1 MIARLLRSAVVVVAL
16 SAPPAAQPGDRLDLK
31 LIDGTVRGLI
41 AVFNKEY
48 FDVPMTGRV
57 EGVLTKGLAD
67 GRYAGA
73 ATPAE
78 LATRLNRDLF
88 TTTHDK
94 HVNVQ
99 LVTPR
104 APGSPAPRR
113 DVPTTAGFRKTEV
126 LPGNVG
132 LLDLAFFLRLEEHR
146 DAMAAAM
153 AKLQATDALILD
165 MRANGGGSPD
175 TVALL
180 ASYLFER
187 PAMPLFE
194 IAPRTG
200 ERRVYSTTSDPIA
213 YRDASR
219 PVVVLTSSRSFS
231 GGEGIAFLL
240 QDHQRAIIIGEPT
253 AGAANPGRSY
263 PINDQF
269 EVVVPNGQLLSSIS
283 RKNWEGS
290 GVTPDIRVEATDA
303 LRIGHLQ
310 VIQVLLKASLPGPKR
325 DELSAVAKSLDAEK
339 K

>member
-1 MIARLLRSAVVVVAL
+1 MIARVLLLAIAVVAM
-16 SAPPAAQPGDRLDLK
+16 SAAPAAQPGDRLDPK
-31 LIDGTVRGLI
+31 LINVTVHGLI
-41 AVFNKEY
+41 DVFNREY
-48 FDVPMTGRV
+48 FDVPMTGLV
-57 EGVLTKGLAD
+57 EAELTKGLAD

-73 ATPAE
+73 ATPSE
-78 LATRLNRDLF
+78 LATRLNRDLW
-88 TTTHDK
+88 TTTNDK

-104 APGSPAPRR
+104 APGSPPPRR
-113 DVPTTAGFRKTEV
+113 DLPTTAGFRKTEV

-132 LLDLAFFLRLEEHR
+132 LLDLAFFLRPAEHR

-180 ASYLFER
+180 VSYLFER

-194 IAPRTG
+194 IAPRKG
-200 ERRVYSTTSDPIA
+200 ERQVYSTTLDPIA
-213 YRDASR
+213 YRDALR
-219 PVVVLTSSRSFS
+219 PVVVLTSSKSFS

-240 QDHQRAIIIGEPT
+240 QDHRRALIIGEPT
-253 AGAANPGRSY
+253 AGAANPGRPY

-283 RKNWEGS
+283 RKNWEGR
-290 GVTPDIRVEATDA
+290 GVTPDVRVDAADA
-303 LRIGHLQ
+303 LRIGHMQ
-310 VIQVLLKASLPGPKR
+310 VIQALLKTAPTGPKR
-325 DELSAVAKSLDAEK
+325 DELGAVLKSLEAEK

>member
-1 MIARLLRSAVVVVAL
+1 MIARLLPLAIVVVAM
-16 SAPPAAQPGDRLDLK
+16 SAAPSAQPGDRLDPK
-31 LIDGTVRGLI
+31 LIDTTVRGLI
-41 AVFNKEY
+41 DVFNREY

-57 EGVLTKGLAD
+57 EAELTKGLAG
-67 GRYAGA
+67 GRYQGA

-78 LATRLNRDLF
+78 LATRLNRDLWA
-88 TTTHDK
+88 TTKDK

-104 APGSPAPRR
+104 GPGSPPRPR
-113 DVPTTAGFRKTEV
+113 DIPTTDGFRKTEV

-132 LLDLAFFLRLEEHR
+132 LLELAFFLRLAEHR

-153 AKLQATDALILD
+153 ATLQATDALILD

-180 ASYLFER
+180 VSYLFER

-194 IAPRTG
+194 IAPRKG
-200 ERRVYSTTSDPIA
+200 ERQIYATTIDPIA
-213 YRDASR
+213 YRDGLR
-219 PVVVLTSSRSFS
+219 PVVVLTSSKSFS
-231 GGEGIAFLL
+231 GGEGLAFLL
-240 QDHQRAIIIGEPT
+240 QDHHRAIIIGEQT
-253 AGAANPGRSY
+253 AGAANPGRPY

-290 GVTPDIRVEATDA
+290 GVTPDVRVNAADA
-303 LRIGHLQ
+303 LRIGHVH
-310 VIQVLLKASLPGPKR
+310 VIQALLKNAPPGPKR
-325 DELSAVAKSLDAEK
+325 DELTAVLKSLEAGKD
-339 K
+339 

>member
-1 MIARLLRSAVVVVAL
+1 MIARLLLSAIVMVAL
-16 SAPPAAQPGDRLDLK
+16 SAPPAAQPGDRLDPK

-41 AVFNKEY
+41 DVFNKEY
-48 FDVPMTGRV
+48 FDVPMTGQV
-57 EGVLTKGLAD
+57 EAALTKGLAD
-67 GRYAGA
+67 DRYAGA
-73 ATPAE
+73 VTPSDLTA
-78 LATRLNRDLF
+78 RLNRDLF
-88 TTTHDK
+88 TATHDK

-113 DVPTTAGFRKTEV
+113 DVATTAGFRKTEV

-132 LLDLAFFLRLEEHR
+132 LLELAFFLRLAEHR
-146 DAMAAAM
+146 DALAAAM

-180 ASYLFER
+180 VSYLFER

-200 ERRVYSTTSDPIA
+200 ERQRYSTTTDPIA

-240 QDHQRAIIIGEPT
+240 QDHRRAIIIGETT
-253 AGAANPGRSY
+253 AGAANPGRPY

-290 GVTPDIRVEATDA
+290 GVTPDVHVEAADA
-303 LRIGHLQ
+303 LRIGHMR
-310 VIQVLLKASLPGPKR
+310 VIQALLKTSPPGPKR
-325 DELSAVAKSLDAEK
+325 DELSAVLKSLVAEK